1 MFKFLMIVMMMCVFV
16 CGGAFA
22 QEEMDMQTP
31 VDFDV
36 KIEGVEYGKME
47 YKTYYST
54 ACQKE
59 RNCFVY
65 LPAGYDPEQAYPLL
79 FLLHGIGGNASEWN
93 GGKPGVVVGNLVNKG
108 EAKDMIIV
116 TPDIKALKLSDG
128 NPGMYTPEA
137 FAAFD
142 YFIHDL
148 QEDLLPFLKENYK
161 LKEGRENMAVA
172 GLSMGGREALYIGL
186 SMPETFGYI
195 GAFCP
200 APGVLPYFAE
210 KGLFETA
217 AFKVQEGYEDTYIL
231 INAGKSDNV
240 VGEWPVTYANTLK
253 QNGTACV
260 FYEMPGGHDFN
271 VWKNGLYHFAK
282 AIFQD

>member
-1 MFKFLMIVMMMCVFV
+1 MKMMMIMLAGLLILGCTADDTEAYRPVS
-16 CGGAFA
+16 GYDQK
-22 QEEMDMQTP
+22 QEN
-31 VDFDV
+31 VD
-36 KIEGVEYGKME
+36 YGTLEAKS
-47 YKTYYST
+47 YYST
-54 ACQKE
+54 TCGKY
-59 RNCFVY
+59 RDCMVY
-65 LPAGYDPEQAYPLL
+65 LPAGYTPEKAYPVLY
-79 FLLHGIGGNASEWN
+79 LLHGIGGNHLEWA
-93 GGKPGVVVGNLVNKG
+93 GGKPDVIVGNLVAAG
-108 EAKDMIIV
+108 EAREMIIV
-116 TPDIKALKLSDG
+116 TPNVKAFPSGVSSANLYG
-128 NPGMYTPEA
+128 PET
-137 FAAFD
+137 FQAFD
-142 YFIHDL
+142 NFINDL
-148 QEDLLPFLKENYK
+148 RDDLMPFIKENYSV
-161 LKEGRENMAVA
+161 LDGRENTAVA

-186 SMPETFGYI
+186 SMQDTFGFV
-195 GAFCP
+195 GAFAP